1 MKISKIYTFH
11 PGDLKPPLNVY
22 FSGYRTAEGFEGYFM
37 MKRMNAPATA
47 LVGGAFTFNML
58 NNHQALAASETP
70 ITSEISSNSET
81 VANQNS
87 TTIKNSL
94 KETVNSASLESNQS
108 NSTKSKCLQKLQI
121 QRNQVKK
128 TTQCI
133 F

>member
-1 MKISKIYTFH
+1 
-11 PGDLKPPLNVY
+11 
-22 FSGYRTAEGFEGYFM
+22 
-37 MKRMNAPATA
+37 
-47 LVGGAFTFNML
+47 ML

-108 NSTKSKCLQKLQI
+108 NSTNKQMSSEVTNTAQSSEKLELVNKVVKHQVNHLSQI
-121 QRNQVKK
+121 HMPPQ
-128 TTQCI
+128 TM
-133 F
+133 